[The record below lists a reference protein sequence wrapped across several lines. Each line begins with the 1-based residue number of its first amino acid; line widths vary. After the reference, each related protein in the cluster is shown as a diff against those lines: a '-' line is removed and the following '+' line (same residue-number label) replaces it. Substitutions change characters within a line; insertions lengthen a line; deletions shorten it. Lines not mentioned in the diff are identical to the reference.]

1 MSFDI
6 IILKPANSDLEDL
19 TSIQDVDPIGTPEA
33 VRGEFDS
40 VFPGIAT
47 GLHMSGESFAVE
59 VSTGGNPVTSVH
71 MTLRFG
77 AAWTDETYALFID
90 HLATLCYK
98 LDCVAFAVS
107 DNTRLAP

>member
-6 IILKPANSDLEDL
+6 IILKPANGNMEDL
-19 TSIQDVDPIGTPEA
+19 TSIQDVGPIGSPEA

-47 GLHMSGESFAVE
+47 GVHLNGESFAAE

-71 MTLRFG
+71 IALRFG
-77 AAWTDETYALFID
+77 AAWSDEAYALFIE
-90 HLATLCYK
+90 HLTKLCYK